1 MNKRIII
8 ETEDKSFT
16 IFDEKYNEIFHS
28 KKGAL
33 TESIHVFI
41 NSGLKPKLEENQEI
55 NILEIGFGT
64 GLNALLTL
72 KESLNI
78 KVNYV
83 SLEAYPISK
92 ELWSKLDYQKYFDSE
107 TQNHF
112 FKLHEVKWDKYQS
125 INDTFYLKKINTKLE
140 DFKTNEKFDLIYF
153 DAFSPDKQPELW
165 TQEIFQKMYSLMK
178 KDALLVT
185 YCAKGQVRRNL
196 IASGLKVEKLA
207 GPPGKREMLRARK
220 EL

>member
-1 MNKRIII
+1 MNKRVII

-41 NSGLKPKLEENQEI
+41 NSGLKPKLENSQEI
-55 NILEIGFGT
+55 RILEIGFGT

-83 SLEAYPISK
+83 SLEAYPITK
-92 ELWSKLDYQKYFDSE
+92 ELWSNLDYQKYFDSE
-107 TQNHF
+107 IQNYF
-112 FKLHEVKWDKYQS
+112 FKLHKVEWESYQK
-125 INDTFYLKKINTKLE
+125 INDNFYLNKINTKLE
-140 DFKTNEKFDLIYF
+140 DFNTNEKFDLIYF

>member
-1 MNKRIII
+1 MNKRVII

-41 NSGLKPKLEENQEI
+41 NSGLKPKLENSQEI

-83 SLEAYPISK
+83 SLEAYPITK
-92 ELWSKLDYQKYFDSE
+92 ELWSQLDYQKYFDSE
-107 TQNHF
+107 IQNYF
-112 FKLHEVKWDKYQS
+112 SKLHEVEWENYQK
-125 INDTFYLKKINTKLE
+125 INDDFYLKKINTKLE
-140 DFKTNEKFDLIYF
+140 DFKTDETFDLVYF

-165 TQEIFQKMYSLMK
+165 TQEIFEKIYQLMK

-196 IASGLKVEKLA
+196 IASGFKVEKLA
-207 GPPGKREMLRARK
+207 GPPGKREMLRAIK
-220 EL
+220 EF